1 MRKRK
6 RRGGRILRILGIALI
21 IVALALLGGFAY
33 MKLQEHR
40 EMQTQ
45 YKLQQMFESTGSI
58 GRRSWFDL
66 FGASALA
73 EEGEHRISDRLAE
86 LYEIN
91 PDLIGWLVAGEDI
104 STPIVLRDNEY
115 YLNHDFYGKSSSS
128 GTVFADARNMN
139 WESDNY
145 VVLYGH
151 NMKNGTMFGKLK
163 LYAEPEYFKNSSCVE
178 IHSLY
183 DDVVT
188 AYVPF
193 AVIDASMD
201 TSGADYLDLRCFDL
215 FEGGDA
221 AAIQAQIDLLL
232 ERSMYA
238 IPGLAVDSSDRIVA
252 LATCSYDLADG
263 RFILFCRALR
273 EGESAQQMETL
284 MRENAVRRD

>member
-1 MRKRK
+1 MRK

-40 EMQTQ
+40 EMRTQ

-73 EEGEHRISDRLAE
+73 EEGEHRISDRHAE

-91 PDLIGWLVAGEDI
+91 PDLIGWLIAGEDI

-115 YLNHDFYGKSSSS
+115 YLNHDFYGKSSNS

-163 LYAEPEYFKNSSCVE
+163 LYAESEYFKNSSCVE

-201 TSGADYLDLRCFDL
+201 ASGADYLDLRCFDL

-221 AAIQAQIDLLL
+221 SAIQAQIDLLL

-284 MRENAVRRD
+284 IRENAVRRD